1 MALHG
6 GGWAA
11 AAAERERC
19 GEAYVLATV
28 LSTAGSTPRE
38 AGAKMVIGGEDT
50 WASIGGGQL
59 EFLVIQRARALLADG
74 GTQQQVE
81 GIPLGAEAR
90 QCCGGSVSVLFE
102 VIQPGVGDV
111 AVFGAGHVAR
121 ALVPLLAGLALRV
134 HWVDNRPE
142 LPELALRVHWI
153 DNRPELLD
161 DAPAG
166 VRTDCLADP
175 VAAVATL
182 PEGAEVLVLT
192 HDHDLDYRLVQAL
205 LTDFRWRNVGLIGS
219 RTKAGRFRRRLT
231 RDGVPAGLIERL
243 ECPVGAP
250 GIPGKRPMAVAI
262 AIAAGLLQ
270 RVGETGDEAPA
281 SALDWRQLRR
291 LLEHAEE

>member
-6 GGWAA
+6 GSWAT

-19 GEAYVLATV
+19 GEPYVLATV

-38 AGAKMVIGGEDT
+38 AGAKMVISGEDT
-50 WASIGGGQL
+50 WASIGGGRL

-121 ALVPLLAGLALRV
+121 ALVPLLA
-134 HWVDNRPE
+134 
-142 LPELALRVHWI
+142 ELALRVHWI

>member
-121 ALVPLLAGLALRV
+121 ALVPLLT
-134 HWVDNRPE
+134 
-142 LPELALRVHWI
+142 ELALRVHWI
-153 DNRPELLD
+153 DNRPELLA

-182 PEGAEVLVLT
+182 PAGAEVLVLT
-192 HDHDLDYRLVQAL
+192 HDHELDYRLVQAL

-270 RVGETGDEAPA
+270 RDGETGDEPPA

>member
-121 ALVPLLAGLALRV
+121 ALVPLLA
-134 HWVDNRPE
+134 
-142 LPELALRVHWI
+142 ELALRVHWI
-153 DNRPELLD
+153 DNRPELLA

-182 PEGAEVLVLT
+182 PAGAEVLVLT
-192 HDHDLDYRLVQAL
+192 HDHELDYRLVQAL

>member
-121 ALVPLLAGLALRV
+121 ALVPLLAELALRV

-142 LPELALRVHWI
+142 LLA
-153 DNRPELLD
+153 

-182 PEGAEVLVLT
+182 PAGAEVLVLT
-192 HDHDLDYRLVQAL
+192 HDHELDYRLVQAL

-270 RVGETGDEAPA
+270 RDGETGDEPPA

>member
-6 GGWAA
+6 GSWAT

-19 GEAYVLATV
+19 GEPYVLATV

-38 AGAKMVIGGEDT
+38 AGAKMVISGEDT

-121 ALVPLLAGLALRV
+121 ALVPLLA
-134 HWVDNRPE
+134 
-142 LPELALRVHWI
+142 ELALRVHWI

-182 PEGAEVLVLT
+182 PAGAEVLVLT

-231 RDGVPAGLIERL
+231 RDGVHAGLIERL

-270 RVGETGDEAPA
+270 RVGESGDEAPA
-281 SALDWRQLRR
+281 SALDWRQLRG